1 MKQILVTGA
10 SGQLGQSVKQHAQK
24 YPNLNFIY
32 TDVDDLDIT
41 DTEAV
46 KAFFET
52 HGIDAIINCAA
63 YTNVDKAETDYKS
76 ALKINAKAVGFLAK
90 SAQKYNAL
98 FIHISTDYVFDSG
111 GQLTPYKESDKVNPI
126 SAYGKTKL
134 AGESEAQKCNRHI
147 IIRTSWLYS
156 PYGNNFAKTMLRLG
170 KEKDQ
175 LNVVFDQIGT
185 PTYAPDLADAVLQII
200 NKDEKNAQYYGIYH
214 YSNEGVCSWYDFASE
229 IMAYANLTCKVYSIE
244 SKEFPTPAKRPHFS
258 VLNKS
263 KIKGTFKIK
272 IPYWRKSME
281 ICLDILTVNN

>member
-1 MKQILVTGA
+1 MEHILVTGA
-10 SGQLGQSVKQHAQK
+10 SGQLGQSVKQHAKK

-41 DTEAV
+41 DIKAV
-46 KAFFET
+46 EAFFANRK
-52 HGIDAIINCAA
+52 IDAIINCAA
-63 YTNVDKAETDYKS
+63 YTNVDKAETDYNL
-76 ALKINAKAVGFLAK
+76 AYKINAEAVGILAK
-90 SAQKYNAL
+90 FAQRYNTL

-134 AGESEAQKCNRHI
+134 AGEAEAQKCDNHI

-170 KEKDQ
+170 KEKEQ

-200 NKDEKNAQYYGIYH
+200 TKNKVAENSGIYH

-229 IMAYANLTCKVYSIE
+229 IMAYANLNCKVYPIE
-244 SKEFPTPAKRPHFS
+244 SKAFPTPAKRPHFS

-263 KIKGTFKIK
+263 KIKNTFKID
-272 IPYWRKSME
+272 IPYWRKSMQ
-281 ICLDILTVNN
+281 ICLDILNVNN